1 MKSVSRN
8 NRIMSARRVMVYSA
22 LAFLV
27 LSLISTA
34 VYYFTGIIR
43 NPALAFFDSVSA
55 FSTTGLSMVTKP
67 DQLPEWLRLFRAA
80 SQWIGG
86 GMTLA
91 ILALFLSSP
100 NGDSMAGDT
109 SETFYRFG
117 RSFNTAFRRLILVY
131 LSLTVVLLAL
141 LAVTGCGFADSV
153 CMAFSTVSTGGMSPG
168 PVLKNGLSETV
179 VMLFMI
185 LTSISYPLYYYA
197 VRKRTGKIEKNNEVL
212 VFLVLII
219 VFCVLVSAS
228 LAISGT
234 YDFRESVEI
243 GCFHTVSNFSTT
255 GFALDDISGWP
266 SFAQS
271 LLTIAAFI
279 GGSSFSLTSGI
290 KIARMIVI
298 IRILSRSFIVRLHPK
313 AVIST
318 KLNGVQVPRKV
329 AAQMSTFL
337 LTFFA
342 FFAAGTFLISFDAP
356 DLMSSFGLCAAAL
369 TNTGNGFSFQF
380 HIGSLNA
387 FTLIVMSVLM
397 LIGRLE
403 LYALLIPAPERNN

>member
-1 MKSVSRN
+1 MKNTDRN

-22 LAFLV
+22 LAFLA
-27 LSLISTA
+27 LSVISAA
-34 VYYFTGIIR
+34 VYYFTGYLK
-43 NPALAFFDSVSA
+43 NPAQAFFDSVSA
-55 FSTTGLSMVTKP
+55 FSTTGLSMFGRP
-67 DQLPEWLRLFRAA
+67 DQLPVWLRIFRAA

-86 GMTLA
+86 GLTLA
-91 ILALFLSSP
+91 ILALLISSP
-100 NGDSMAGDT
+100 DGDSMGG
-109 SETFYRFG
+109 ETAETYYRFG

-131 LSLTVVLLAL
+131 LSLTAVLLML

-168 PVLKNGLSETV
+168 PVLKSGLSETV
-179 VMLFMI
+179 VMLFMM

-197 VRKRTGKIEKNNEVL
+197 VRKRTGKIEKNNEVT
-212 VFLVLII
+212 VFLGLMIL
-219 VFCVLVSAS
+219 FCVLVSGS
-228 LAISGT
+228 LVVSGT
-234 YDFRESVEI
+234 YGFRESIEL

-255 GFALDDISGWP
+255 GFALDDISTWP

-271 LLTIAAFI
+271 LLTIASFI

-298 IRILSRSFIVRLHPK
+298 VRILSSSFIVRLHPK

-318 KLNGVQVPRKV
+318 KLNGTRVPRKM
-329 AAQMSTFL
+329 ASQMSTFL

-369 TNTGNGFSFQF
+369 TNTGNGFSFAF
-380 HIGSLNA
+380 SMGSLNA

-397 LIGRLE
+397 LVGRLE
-403 LYALLIPAPERNN
+403 LYALLIPAPEHNS